1 MNNRWQIG
9 TRAALFI
16 VHCALFISVAAC
28 GGGGGGNNATGPV
41 IADLGG
47 ERNPQEYEP
56 RLPAFDTSGAPTD
69 AHRVLAGLVPVEAL
83 VKDSVVYGGWDSLR
97 CEVLADNAKSA
108 PLPALSA
115 HYEAASFK
123 LHREGPASNDLR
135 AEIEY
140 PQTCFLTL
148 IRAPEPMAAEALA
161 AGLRDHLLGPDK
173 GFKQQDPLAIG
184 TTKEGTQPEIRRML
198 RIDTHGDRD
207 KVYVVY
213 VMVIGSL
220 VVYALEVEYPP
231 ALKGP
236 GGEQI
241 KRVLDGQR
249 GSRVGARLVA
259 LIHHQLNP

>member
-1 MNNRWQIG
+1 MLI
-9 TRAALFI
+9 A
-16 VHCALFISVAAC
+16 HCSLLIAVAAC
-28 GGGGGGNNATGPV
+28 GGGGNNAANGPV

-47 ERNPQEYEP
+47 DRNPQEYEP
-56 RLPAFDTSGAPTD
+56 RLPAFDASGAPTE

-83 VKDSVVYGGWDSLR
+83 VKDSVVYGGWDTARAEL
-97 CEVLADNAKSA
+97 VADNAKSA

-123 LHREGPASNDLR
+123 LHREGAASNDLR

-148 IRAPEPMAAEALA
+148 IRAPEAMAAEALA
-161 AGLRDHLLGPDK
+161 ASLRDHLAGPEK
-173 GFKQQDPLAIG
+173 GFAAQDPLAIG
-184 TTKEGTQPEIRRML
+184 TTKEGKQPEISRML
-198 RIDTHGDRD
+198 RMDTHGDRD